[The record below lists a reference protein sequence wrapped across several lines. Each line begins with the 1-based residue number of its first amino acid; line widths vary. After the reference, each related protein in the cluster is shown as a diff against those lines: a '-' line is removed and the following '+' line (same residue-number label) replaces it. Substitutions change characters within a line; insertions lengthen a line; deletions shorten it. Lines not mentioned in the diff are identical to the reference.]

1 MSIASPTETASNAST
16 DGPDSAWR
24 ASVGVSTIWR
34 RSLVAMRPRFFGNR
48 NALPAAA
55 TESQRT
61 IGDDVP
67 GSIVCHRAH
76 RTDHASPLTWLT
88 DSPPARFETGYP
100 GDIYGWSVAFR
111 SNPWPPAPTG
121 KASCAFRS

>member
-16 DGPDSAWR
+16 EGPDSAWR
-24 ASVGVSTIWR
+24 ASVGVSTIWGL
-34 RSLVAMRPRFFGNR
+34 SLVAMRPRFFGNR

-67 GSIVCHRAH
+67 ARSLATGPH
-76 RTDHASPLTWLT
+76 RTDDPSPLTWLT
-88 DSPPARFETGYP
+88 DSRPARFETGYP
-100 GDIYGWSVAFR
+100 GDI
-111 SNPWPPAPTG
+111 
-121 KASCAFRS
+121 